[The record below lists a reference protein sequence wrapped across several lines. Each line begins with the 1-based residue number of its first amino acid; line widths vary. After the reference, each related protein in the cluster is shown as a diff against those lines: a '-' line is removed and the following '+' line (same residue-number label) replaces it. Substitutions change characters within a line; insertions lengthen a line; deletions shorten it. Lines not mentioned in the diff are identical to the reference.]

1 MLGVNGQP
9 EGSAHS
15 QPTAGAGPSEH
26 ARLTAIASGSIRAG
40 IRRPPVTAKGSPVT
54 KAFVELTGETAELII
69 SAPPLNLFDL
79 QTVADVEA
87 ALAEIGA
94 LVRDG
99 RARAVILRA
108 DGDVFCAGV
117 DVHEFQGLSTAEGA
131 SLMARMLTLT
141 QSIEALPVPTVAV
154 VHALNLTIG
163 FELTLGCD
171 LMWAADEASFGLVE
185 STVGLTPGAGGTQR
199 LAARAGVARAAEFV
213 MTGDVYPARE
223 LYEWGVINRLRPAA
237 TLLPEARAFTGRLAS
252 GPTVALAVA
261 KRLLQATRNHGVAAA
276 DAFTPRETGPIFATR
291 DLVTGLGSL
300 LENGPRQASFEGR

>member
-1 MLGVNGQP
+1 MLGISGQP
-9 EGSAHS
+9 ERIRSFAADRGRRAERARPAGRDSVRPDPGRHS
-15 QPTAGAGPSEH
+15 T
-26 ARLTAIASGSIRAG
+26 
-40 IRRPPVTAKGSPVT
+40 PPVKAKGSPVT

-79 QTVADVEA
+79 RTVADVEA

-237 TLLPEARAFTGRLAS
+237 ALLPEARAFTGRLAG
-252 GPTVALAVA
+252 GPTVAIAVA
-261 KRLLQATRNHGVAAA
+261 KRLLQATRDHGVAAA
-276 DAFTPRETGPIFATR
+276 DALTPRETGPIFATR
-291 DLVTGLGSL
+291 DLVTGLASL

>member
-1 MLGVNGQP
+1 M
-9 EGSAHS
+9 
-15 QPTAGAGPSEH
+15 
-26 ARLTAIASGSIRAG
+26 
-40 IRRPPVTAKGSPVT
+40 T

-87 ALAEIGA
+87 ALAETGA

-213 MTGDVYPARE
+213 MTGDVYPAQSFTSGASSIDSDQPPLCCPKPGRSPVGSRVVPPSPSR
-223 LYEWGVINRLRPAA
+223 WPSGCCRPPAITGWRPPMRSPRGRPALSSRPG
-237 TLLPEARAFTGRLAS
+237 TWSPGWDPFSRTDHARRRS
-252 GPTVALAVA
+252 KDVSV
-261 KRLLQATRNHGVAAA
+261 
-276 DAFTPRETGPIFATR
+276 PRGH
-291 DLVTGLGSL
+291 
-300 LENGPRQASFEGR
+300 

>member
-15 QPTAGAGPSEH
+15 QPTTGAGPSEH
-26 ARLTAIASGSIRAG
+26 ARLTAIASGPIRAG